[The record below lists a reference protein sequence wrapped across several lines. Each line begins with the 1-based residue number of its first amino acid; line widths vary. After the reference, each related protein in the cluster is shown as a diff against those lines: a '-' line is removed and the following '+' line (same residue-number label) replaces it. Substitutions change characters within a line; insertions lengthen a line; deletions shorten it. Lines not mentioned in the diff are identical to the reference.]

1 MRQLTGS
8 VTVNREIVGVLLYE
22 KWHVLGML
30 RLHCFRYQILETLHA
45 FNIYII
51 LNNQETLPQPRT

>member
-1 MRQLTGS
+1 M
-8 VTVNREIVGVLLYE
+8 VTKEKFQNLVI

-45 FNIYII
+45 VNIYY
-51 LNNQETLPQPRT
+51 PKQPRNIAPT